1 MNCVDKSYS
10 KYDRGMLLLERLIF
24 RRLRRRVFPGLRGDV
39 LELGVG
45 TGVNLPLY
53 GAGARVTG
61 CDASEGSLGWAA
73 RRRTR
78 SPVTLVQADA
88 QRLPFAD
95 GSFDVVT
102 ASLVFCSIADPAR
115 GLAEARRVLRRPEH
129 RGELVEGTRP
139 EPVEGTRPELR
150 GELVEPPVEGTR
162 PEPVEG
168 RAGGRLVLLEHT
180 RGSGLGAWLTDAVGL
195 LWNTWSSECR
205 LNRETT
211 QAVAEAGFRLDR
223 VERYA
228 LGIVRVIK
236 ASV

>member
-1 MNCVDKSYS
+1 MNCVKESCS
-10 KYDRGMLLLERLIF
+10 KYDRGMWLLERLIF

-61 CDASEGSLGWAA
+61 CDASEGGLGWAA
-73 RRRTR
+73 RRRAQA
-78 SPVTLVQADA
+78 PAALVRADA

-95 GSFDVVT
+95 GSFDVV
-102 ASLVFCSIADPAR
+102 AGSLVFCSIADPAR
-115 GLAEARRVLRRPEH
+115 GLAEARRVLRGPEH
-129 RGELVEGTRP
+129 
-139 EPVEGTRPELR
+139 R

-168 RAGGRLVLLEHT
+168 HAGGRLVLLEHT

-211 QAVAEAGFRLDR
+211 QAVIDAGFRLDR